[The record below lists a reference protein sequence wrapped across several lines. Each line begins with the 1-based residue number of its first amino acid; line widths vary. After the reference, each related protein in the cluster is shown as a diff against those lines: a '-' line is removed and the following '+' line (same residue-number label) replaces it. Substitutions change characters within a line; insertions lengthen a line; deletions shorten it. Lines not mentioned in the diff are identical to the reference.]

1 MDRQRRSRRRR
12 EGVGGRWR
20 GGQVGGGREGEGRGA
35 EERDGTFRGSRGS
48 ARLVSSVSV
57 YLPRLGDARVEMC
70 TFCVCVQFMCCDA
83 STRVS
88 VQECTQFISSV
99 APFPGFLLG
108 SFLRI
113 FFPTNLLLLQLLTL
127 ICGFNVFMF
136 IQLGVHS

>member
-70 TFCVCVQFMCCDA
+70 TFCVCVQFVC
-83 STRVS
+83 
-88 VQECTQFISSV
+88 
-99 APFPGFLLG
+99 
-108 SFLRI
+108 
-113 FFPTNLLLLQLLTL
+113 
-127 ICGFNVFMF
+127 
-136 IQLGVHS
+136 